1 MVGCHRFLHWLGAL
15 LTWLVAATVVAAPNA
30 KLYQAQL
37 PLALFSAPDLCAYAP
52 CNAVFPEANRFSQRK
67 GNPPYV
73 EAWRDE
79 GGKKQLLGYIAL
91 STDVTKIPAYSGKTL
106 ISLIGI
112 TRDGRFARV
121 ALLNHSEPIL
131 LLGIPEEK
139 LIAFNEQYTGKPITT
154 RIEIGKVEDESGN
167 AIGID
172 GLSGATVT
180 VVVQN
185 QIVRAVARAV
195 GRQVGLITQVER
207 PEARFVTTG
216 RRYSWQELEQL
227 GLVHTLRVYP
237 SDLGWETPA
246 AQSGQN
252 PAAGGPGDTK
262 TGEAPALEVRFGLLD
277 HPDVGKS
284 LLGEAGWESLKA
296 RLKPGENAIFVIRTA
311 GSESFKGSGFVRGGV
326 FDRIQLRQLGDVF
339 TFRDLD
345 YVPLYDL
352 VAEGTPAFDESGIF
366 IVRDPAFSA
375 AYPWEFVFL
384 GNRIVDKLTGHREY
398 VSFGQSYW
406 LPESM
411 LEGGRPELPKP
422 EASWMRFWKTRTA
435 EIGLFVATLLAMAG
449 VYAARDRLTAR
460 ATRKRKWPVDGFK
473 YAFWL
478 ISVFFFGWHLLAQP
492 SITQVLTWFHSL
504 LTEWRW
510 ELFLTD
516 PFIFLFW
523 IFIVVTVFVW
533 GRGLFCGWACPFGS
547 LSELLF
553 KVAQWVGLKRFQ
565 FQLPMRWHLR
575 LKNLKYG
582 IFLFLL
588 AVSAFS
594 MPLAEKLAE
603 VEPFK
608 TTFLVGILERGGLF
622 AAYASV
628 LLGLSLFMERPFC
641 KYLCPL
647 GAALA
652 LPTTFRWFGLRRKA
666 ECTQCTACARG
677 CGSLAIDA
685 VGRIDHRECM
695 LCLDCMVLYHDP
707 HACPPLAAERKRR
720 EKLGLPLTP
729 VGKDGYFIP
738 IQSVAVKQEG

>member
-1 MVGCHRFLHWLGAL
+1 MSIRHRFWRWVSGVWLCLAAL
-15 LTWLVAATVVAAPNA
+15 SAFAAANA

-52 CNAVFPEANRFSQRK
+52 CDALFPEATRFSQRK

-73 EAWRDE
+73 EAWRDAD
-79 GGKKQLLGYIAL
+79 GKKELLGYLAL

-139 LIAFNEQYTGKPITT
+139 LIAFNEQYTGKPIAS
-154 RIEIGKVEDESGN
+154 RIEIGKVEDDASN
-167 AIGID
+167 VIGID

-185 QIVRAVARAV
+185 QIVRAVARAI
-195 GRQVGLITQVER
+195 GRQVGLITQMER
-207 PEARFVTTG
+207 PEARYVVTG
-216 RRYSWQELEQL
+216 KRYRWDELEQL
-227 GLVHTLRVYP
+227 GLVQTLRVFP
-237 SDLGWETPA
+237 SDLGWDLPERSP
-246 AQSGQN
+246 QSG
-252 PAAGGPGDTK
+252 GD
-262 TGEAPALEVRFGLLD
+262 GASAPQQPALEVRFGLLD

-284 LLGEAGWESLKA
+284 LLGAAGWESLQS
-296 RLKPGENAIFVIRTA
+296 RLKPGENALFVIRTG

-352 VAEGTPAFDESGIF
+352 VAEGAPAFDESGIF

-375 AYPWEFVFL
+375 AYPWEFVYL

-398 VSFGQSYW
+398 VSFGQSFW
-406 LPESM
+406 MPEAM
-411 LEGGRPELPKP
+411 LEGGRPEIPKP
-422 EASWMRFWKTRTA
+422 EPAWMRFWKGRVG
-435 EIGLFVATLLAMAG
+435 EIVVFAATLLAIAA
-449 VYAARDRLTAR
+449 VYAARDRLTAI

-473 YAFWL
+473 YAFWVL
-478 ISVFFFGWHLLAQP
+478 SVFFFGWHLLAQP

-523 IFIVVTVFVW
+523 IFIIVTVFVW

-553 KVAQWVGLKRFQ
+553 KVGQWVGLKRFQ

-575 LKNLKYG
+575 LKHLKYA
-582 IFLFLL
+582 IFLVLL

-608 TTFLVGILERGGLF
+608 TTFLVGILERGGVF
-622 AAYASV
+622 AGYALV
-628 LLGLSLFMERPFC
+628 LLGLSIFMERPFC

-666 ECTQCTACARG
+666 ECARCTACAQG
-677 CGSLAIDA
+677 CGSLAIDEA
-685 VGRIDHRECM
+685 GRIDHRECM

-738 IQSVAVKQEG
+738 IQPAPAPRKVT

>member
-1 MVGCHRFLHWLGAL
+1 MTIRQRLSRWVSGAWLLLFAL
-15 LTWLVAATVVAAPNA
+15 TSWAAAANA

-37 PLALFSAPDLCAYAP
+37 PSALFSAPDLCAYAP
-52 CNAVFPEANRFSQRK
+52 CDAVFPEATHFSQRK

-73 EAWRDE
+73 EAWREAD
-79 GGKKQLLGYIAL
+79 GKKELLGYLAL
-91 STDVTKIPAYSGKTL
+91 STDITKIPAYSGKTL

-112 TRDGRFARV
+112 THDGRFARV

-139 LIAFNEQYTGKPITT
+139 LIAFNEQYTGKPIAS
-154 RIEIGKVEDESGN
+154 RIEIGKIENEADNV
-167 AIGID
+167 IGID

-185 QIVRAVARAV
+185 QIVRAVARAI

-207 PEARFVTTG
+207 PEARFRVTG
-216 RRYSWQELEQL
+216 KRYRWSELEQL
-227 GLVHTLRVYP
+227 GVVQTLRIFP
-237 SDLGWETPA
+237 ADLGLAPAEPENGASA
-246 AQSGQN
+246 AQ
-252 PAAGGPGDTK
+252 T
-262 TGEAPALEVRFGLLD
+262 PALEVRFGLLD

-284 LLGEAGWESLKA
+284 LLGEADWENLQA
-296 RLKPGENAIFVIRTA
+296 RLKPGENALFVIRTA
-311 GSESFKGSGFVRGGV
+311 GNESFKGSGFVRGGV
-326 FDRIQLRQLGDVF
+326 YDRIQLRQLGDVF

-345 YVPLYDL
+345 YLPLYDL
-352 VAEGTPAFDESGIF
+352 VAEGAPPFDESGIF

-375 AYPWEFVFL
+375 AYPWEFVYL

-398 VSFGQSYW
+398 VSFAQQFW
-406 LPESM
+406 MPESM
-411 LEGGRPELPKP
+411 LEGGRPVVPKP
-422 EASWMRFWKTRTA
+422 QPAWMRFWKSRTI
-435 EIGLFVATLLAMAG
+435 EIAGFVATLLALAA
-449 VYAARDRLTAR
+449 VYAARDRLTAL
-460 ATRKRKWPVDGFK
+460 ATRKKKWPVDLFK
-473 YAFWL
+473 YAFWVV
-478 ISVFFFGWHLLAQP
+478 SVFFFGWHLLAQP

-523 IFIVVTVFVW
+523 IFIVLTIFVW

-547 LSELLF
+547 LSEILF

-575 LKNLKYG
+575 LKNLKYA
-582 IFLFLL
+582 IFLGLL

-608 TTFLVGILERGGLF
+608 TTFLVGIFERGGLF
-622 AAYASV
+622 AAYALA
-628 LLGLSLFMERPFC
+628 LLALSLFMERPFC

-652 LPTTFRWFGLRRKA
+652 LPSTFRWFGLRRKA
-666 ECTQCTACARG
+666 ECTRCTACAQG
-677 CGSLAIDA
+677 CGSLAIDRA
-685 VGRIDHRECM
+685 GRIDYRECM
-695 LCLDCMVLYHDP
+695 LCLDCMVLYHDA

-738 IQSVAVKQEG
+738 IHPVPVERKG